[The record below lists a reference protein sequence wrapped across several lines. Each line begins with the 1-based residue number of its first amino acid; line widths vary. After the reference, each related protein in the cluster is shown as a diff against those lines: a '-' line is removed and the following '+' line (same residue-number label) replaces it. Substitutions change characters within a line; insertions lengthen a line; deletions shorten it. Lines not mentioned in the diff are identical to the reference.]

1 MGSAVGVLF
10 FLMGEA
16 HLEEGRALR
25 QLVGLKS
32 CPHSVSAQSA
42 CCRKTAS
49 HYYYS
54 SSDCNTFLISSN
66 LYPLVIK

>member
-1 MGSAVGVLF
+1 MGSAVGELF

-32 CPHSVSAQSA
+32 CPHSVPAQSA
-42 CCRKTAS
+42 FCRKAAFKR
-49 HYYYS
+49 
-54 SSDCNTFLISSN
+54 NIREEIS
-66 LYPLVIK
+66 

>member
-1 MGSAVGVLF
+1 MGSAVVVLF

-32 CPHSVSAQSA
+32 CPHSVPAQSA
-42 CCRKTAS
+42 CCRKAALKTAS
-49 HYYYS
+49 PS
-54 SSDCNTFLISSN
+54 IFIFVNFL
-66 LYPLVIK
+66 YK

>member
-1 MGSAVGVLF
+1 MGSAVGELF

-32 CPHSVSAQSA
+32 RPHSVPAQSA
-42 CCRKTAS
+42 FCRKTAS
-49 HYYYS
+49 STTPKKAQKKRHRQ
-54 SSDCNTFLISSN
+54 
-66 LYPLVIK
+66 